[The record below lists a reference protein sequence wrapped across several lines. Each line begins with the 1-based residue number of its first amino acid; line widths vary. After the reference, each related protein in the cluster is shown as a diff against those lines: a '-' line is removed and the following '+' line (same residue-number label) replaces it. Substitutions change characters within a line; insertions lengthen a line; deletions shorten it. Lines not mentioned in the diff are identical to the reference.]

1 MAAFM
6 FFILEVPSFVV
17 AGNAGLSGE
26 TIDRLMDYIEK
37 YLMVRLYRI
46 MFCSYL
52 TDDEE
57 RDLAMQTRIRSLH
70 WITSHL
76 LDTALDESN
85 DDVRDLLD
93 SAITGEF
100 TLGTASRSLKPLQAV
115 GFFFTEFRAFSAFT
129 LLVGWQESIR
139 PVKTE

>member
-1 MAAFM
+1 M
-6 FFILEVPSFVV
+6 V
-17 AGNAGLSGE
+17 AGTAGLSSE
-26 TIDRLMDYIEK
+26 TVDRLMDYIEK

-57 RDLAMQTRIRSLH
+57 RDLTMQTRIRSLH

-85 DDVRDLLD
+85 DTVRDLLD
-93 SAITGEF
+93 NAITGEF
-100 TLGTASRSLKPLQAV
+100 ARHALLTLP
-115 GFFFTEFRAFSAFT
+115 
-129 LLVGWQESIR
+129 
-139 PVKTE
+139 